1 MRYAAALLI
10 TYFSSIR
17 GPMRHLRRTTLA
29 LILLGSAVALAPGL
43 ASAQSKG
50 SIEVVEVKGIID
62 GSVERAITSNL
73 EAAEA
78 QDAALVVLQV
88 DSRGVVD
95 DARTRRIVGAV
106 AQADV
111 PVAAW
116 VGPSGARA
124 EHGAARIVEAARIRA
139 ISPGSS
145 LGPLETLDLRKRE
158 RTAEL
163 EKHPLLKR
171 LGADEARDEGLVRY
185 VEPSLDELITLL
197 DERDVL
203 DLDVDNALIRFHKLD
218 IIGRALHAAAQ
229 PSIVYLFL
237 LLALVGIVFEL
248 FHPST
253 GPAGISG
260 LIALALSVYGMIVLG
275 GSWLG
280 FALIVAGVAGF
291 CIDLRYQ
298 GLGLFTLFGLAGLIG
313 GSLLL
318 FPGPYLRVS
327 PWVLAF
333 GIVAMTMFLLGA
345 MTRVLRDLRLIARGE
360 LEVTDAHPHPD
371 HANGQEG
378 GTHGS

>member
-1 MRYAAALLI
+1 MGPSRRIAFALVCFGAA
-10 TYFSSIR
+10 
-17 GPMRHLRRTTLA
+17 
-29 LILLGSAVALAPGL
+29 VLAPGL
-43 ASAQSKG
+43 VSAKTPG

-62 GSVERAITSNL
+62 GSVERAVVRNL
-73 EAAEA
+73 EQAAR
-78 QDAALVVLQV
+78 DRAALVVLQI

-95 DARTRRIVGAV
+95 AARTRRIVGAV
-106 AQADV
+106 ARSDV

-116 VGPSGARA
+116 VGPPGARA

-139 ISPGSS
+139 MSPGSS
-145 LGPLETLDLRKRE
+145 LGPLQTLDLRGRDGTSE
-158 RTAEL
+158 VGTQPLDARLSAADARDAEL
-163 EKHPLLKR
+163 VR
-171 LGADEARDEGLVRY
+171 FIEA
-185 VEPSLDELITLL
+185 SLDDLITVL
-197 DERDVL
+197 DERDVV

-218 IIGRALHAAAQ
+218 IWGRALHAAAQ
-229 PSIVYLFL
+229 PSMAYLFL

-253 GPAGISG
+253 GPAGVCG
-260 LIALALSVYGMIVLG
+260 LIALSLSVYGMVVLG
-275 GSWLG
+275 GSWVG

-298 GLGLFTLFGLAGLIG
+298 GLGVFTLFGFAALVA

-318 FPGPYLRVS
+318 FSGPYLRVS

-333 GIVAMTMFLLGA
+333 GVVAMTMFLLGA

-371 HANGQEG
+371 HINGQEG
-378 GTHGS
+378 GSHGS